1 MSPFQIVVIAFS
13 ACLCIG
19 SLVAMVRG
27 WLRRRECLAWA
38 ALWLAAA
45 VAVARPSLV
54 GAIAKALGIGRGADL
69 VLYCSVIVMMIGFW
83 MIYARLRAVRRE
95 LTILVRRLAIRD
107 AIGTQSVDPHPTS
120 EEAPKNDTTNG

>member
-1 MSPFQIVVIAFS
+1 MSPFQIVVITFS
-13 ACLCIG
+13 ACLCLG
-19 SLVAMVRG
+19 SLVAMVKG
-27 WLRRRECLAWA
+27 WLRRQECLAWA

-45 VAVARPSLV
+45 VAVARPSLI
-54 GAIAKALGIGRGADL
+54 GGIAKSLGIGRGADL

-107 AIGTQSVDPHPTS
+107 AIGTPPPDTDPVSDEVPS
-120 EEAPKNDTTNG
+120 RDR